1 MFWDE
6 SDHIRTED
14 EGAVTLEVQHTESGN
29 LPSALVVNFTMTG
42 TATPGTDYT
51 ITGTTGVT
59 VTTNYSAGT
68 GTITLS
74 AGTPRFTSVNITLT
88 LVNDSVVDNGE
99 TIILTIPNTGG
110 NTVRT
115 LTITLFDPQLG
126 DPTFSITGIPRVGET
141 LTVTQDT
148 PDPDGNGSVSS
159 YQWAYRS
166 NLRIIV
172 GATSNSV
179 TVRAEDVGRYYVATL
194 LYTDAKGYTARISS
208 SPIGPIVAATTP
220 LVGFAA
226 GTASTAEGAGT
237 HPVAVSL
244 SPAPQASLTINY
256 TVGGTATGADYAAL
270 SGAVTVAANAT
281 SATIPI
287 AITDDSTAEPDET
300 IVLTLSS
307 SANYLIPQPH
317 YQVTQTSTY
326 RLTIQNDD
334 DGAPPPPPPP
344 ESTTT
349 TSADPDP
356 APPTPPPEPFWIS
369 LDDAGVVEV
378 RLDPARVVEGGLL
391 RFVLRLKEPL
401 DEPFSAEWATIP
413 SGTATAGQDY
423 YADRSTVQIPAGAT
437 TDTIVVRTRRDRI
450 VEDDE
455 EFRVRLLDIDKDVV
469 AVGRILDDPP
479 PPEPET
485 PESEPEPEP
494 EPVLPS
500 LTLTDATSTEGDFL
514 RFVVRVEP
522 APTAPFTVKYATASR
537 TARAGADY
545 EAASGTLDFD
555 AGQSTAPFTVWIHR
569 DEQDEPDETF
579 GVKIIH
585 PATGTL
591 LAEAT
596 GTITDDDATPPE
608 ADSDD
613 DGETALAF
621 AEPVEDQAYTAGTA
635 ITARV
640 LPEATGGQGAVTYRV
655 FGLPAGLSFDAAT
668 RTISGT
674 PEAATDGAVEV
685 AYTAADSTGAATALV
700 FSITVNPPL
709 SFGDLFDSFGGG
721 SQGGWRGRWPRLRL
735 PAPSATTTNRKAHP

>member
-1 MFWDE
+1 MFWDWTT
-6 SDHIRTED
+6 HIID
-14 EGAVTLEVQHTESGN
+14 ENAGAIPLPLQHNESGN

-59 VTTNYSAGT
+59 VTTDYNAGT
-68 GTITLS
+68 GTITLP
-74 AGTPRFTSVNITLT
+74 AGTPRFTAVNITMT
-88 LVNDSVVDNGE
+88 PVNDSVVDNGE
-99 TIILTIPNTGG
+99 TIILTFPNSGG

-115 LTITLFDPQLG
+115 GTITLFDPQLG
-126 DPTFSITGIPRVGET
+126 DPAFSINGIPRVGET
-141 LTVTQDT
+141 LTITQDT
-148 PDPDGNGSVSS
+148 PDPDGDGSVIS
-159 YQWAYRS
+159 YSWNWGTDPLHS
-166 NLRIIV
+166 TFTVIS
-172 GATSNSV
+172 GATSNSF
-179 TVRAEDVGRYYVATL
+179 TVRAEDVGRYYRSTLGYNDATDYPVFL
-194 LYTDAKGYTARISS
+194 FT
-208 SPIGPIVAATTP
+208 PVFGPIVAATTP

-226 GTASTAEGAGT
+226 GTARIAEGAGT

-270 SGAVTVAANAT
+270 SGSVTVAANAT

-287 AITDDSTAEPDET
+287 AITDDSTAEPEET

-317 YQVTQTSTY
+317 YQVTQTSTH

-413 SGTATAGQDY
+413 SGTATADQDY
-423 YADRSTVQIPAGAT
+423 YADRSTVQISAGAT

-485 PESEPEPEP
+485 PESESEPEPEP

-522 APTAPFTVKYATASR
+522 APMAPFTVKYATASR

-596 GTITDDDATPPE
+596 GTITDGDDATPPE

-721 SQGGWRGRWPRLRL
+721 
-735 PAPSATTTNRKAHP
+735 